1 MLVLQRL
8 LFRSYGLH
16 AGRLYQSVFTGSVC
30 SNRHFRFLILGPEED
45 REDNQVKKPKPSE
58 ISTYGGLLYVNG
70 EFIPLP
76 AADWLA
82 DMYGFS
88 CAERMVKALEEGRE
102 LRG

>member
-1 MLVLQRL
+1 M
-8 LFRSYGLH
+8 
-16 AGRLYQSVFTGSVC
+16 
-30 SNRHFRFLILGPEED
+30 
-45 REDNQVKKPKPSE
+45 KKPKPSE